1 MIPRIESNCTIDAG
15 QENHPVEFNLSKSRL
30 NLMNKLRKAR
40 EDKDNVNL

>member
-1 MIPRIESNCTIDAG
+1 MMPRVESDG

-40 EDKDNVNL
+40 EDTDTVNQ